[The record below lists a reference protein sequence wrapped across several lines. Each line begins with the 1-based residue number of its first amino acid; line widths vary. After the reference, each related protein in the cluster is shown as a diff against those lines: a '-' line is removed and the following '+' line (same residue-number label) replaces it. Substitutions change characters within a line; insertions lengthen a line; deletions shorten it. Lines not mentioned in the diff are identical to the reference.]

1 MAGTQYLVVVY
12 VVTAGLH
19 GDDLGS
25 DEEEM
30 MLFAWLV
37 VDINDSKVSLFLDLP
52 NTYFIVLKHTFIKT
66 QDTRCDSESYNEE
79 KKQSNKKKKK
89 DTHIHLYE
97 CVSSHL

>member
-30 MLFAWLV
+30 ILFAWLV
-37 VDINDSKVSLFLDLP
+37 VDINDSKVSLFLDLL
-52 NTYFIVLKHTFIKT
+52 T
-66 QDTRCDSESYNEE
+66 
-79 KKQSNKKKKK
+79 
-89 DTHIHLYE
+89 
-97 CVSSHL
+97 